1 MGDWGVRWAIYLRTN
16 KPSNGFANWY
26 GPLRRAERKHMSKR
40 DLALDSLTR
49 ICEIQQRLINQLI
62 AMEQNSYARG
72 HEDGMVA
79 QAEVEIVLNEM
90 KAQNENHSNI

>member
-1 MGDWGVRWAIYLRTN
+1 
-16 KPSNGFANWY
+16 
-26 GPLRRAERKHMSKR
+26 MSKR

-72 HEDGMVA
+72 YEDGMTA
-79 QAEVEIVLNEM
+79 QVEVDIALDEM
-90 KAQNENHSNI
+90 VGKHETI

>member
-1 MGDWGVRWAIYLRTN
+1 VELLREVRQAHKGHGHHPHLHTTTGE
-16 KPSNGFANWY
+16 K
-26 GPLRRAERKHMSKR
+26 LMSKR

-72 HEDGMVA
+72 YEDGMAA
-79 QAEVEIVLNEM
+79 QAEVDIALNEIASG
-90 KAQNENHSNI
+90 KPK